1 MVDGPSSRKDPLEG
15 LMRIGQGTLLRKIDR
30 VFDLLEHPD
39 LNRPH
44 GFFRHLALAK
54 GPLEALD
61 GIFTAPLLEE
71 FPRHVG
77 GIIVFRMTPHTHRL
91 TLDEGRP
98 SATAGSRR
106 GIPGRL
112 VDGQDIVAVDDLRGE
127 TVRLGPISNM
137 RDRHLSGEGNRVG
150 ILIIVA
156 DEDDGKSQDGGQV
169 ESLVE
174 IASARCPVATVRDGD
189 AWLASNLKGQRRA
202 CGHGDP
208 IGHRTDEADD
218 VATEVTEVDIAV
230 LASRESRASPEILG
244 HVFLRLH
251 PLDKVG
257 AEISVGWGNDVPGL
271 QRTRASDGDR
281 LFPGADIATPEDP
294 SLTV

>member
-1 MVDGPSSRKDPLEG
+1 MLAFSSPLASYGVDGATTLRPGEWMNQASGHWEWKGPACSRPPYGARLTTGAGAPGRGAGGRAGRLLSVDGPSSSKAPLEG

-61 GIFTAPLLEE
+61 GVFTAPLLEE

-77 GIIVFRMTPHTHRL
+77 GIIVFRMAPPTHGL

-98 SATAGSRR
+98 SATAGSRGGLR
-106 GIPGRL
+106 GRL
-112 VDGQDIVAVDDLRGE
+112 VDGQDIVAVDDPCGKA
-127 TVRLGPISNM
+127 VGLGPIGDM
-137 RDRHLSGEGNRVG
+137 RDRHLSGEGDGVG
-150 ILIIVA
+150 QVDVMA
-156 DEDDGKSQDGGQV
+156 DEDDGESQDGGLV

-174 IASARCPVATVRDGD
+174 IAAARCAVTKIRDGD
-189 AWLASNLKGQRRA
+189 ARLPSDLKGQRRA

-208 IGHRTDEADD
+208 IGHRADEG
-218 VATEVTEVDIAV
+218 E
-230 LASRESRASPEILG
+230 
-244 HVFLRLH
+244 
-251 PLDKVG
+251 
-257 AEISVGWGNDVPGL
+257 
-271 QRTRASDGDR
+271 DG
-281 LFPGADIATPEDP
+281 
-294 SLTV
+294 